1 MYGSLTMAAAD
12 ARGLPPDAL
21 VDLRKRV
28 IAAVQSGASQAEV
41 ARLFGVSR
49 QTVGSWVRAYRNRG
63 EGSLRP
69 GRRGR
74 RPGEQLALTTEQQL
88 WVARTVIRR
97 TPDEIGL
104 LYQVWTRQAVAEL
117 INREFRVVLGVT
129 TIGSYLSRWGFPNP
143 QDLLRDL
150 RSRNALAVTGA
161 SAGRPAWIPGAEA
174 MWIGYDTPQW
184 TLGREPGWP
193 DASVLVGVSN
203 RGATY
208 FLPCAD
214 PFDGRELRG
223 FLERLTGQVRRR
235 LNLIVC
241 WQPVRNRPELDAWA
255 AANATTATLRCLTP
269 N

>member
-28 IAAVQSGASQAEV
+28 IAAVRSGASQAEA

-49 QTVGSWVRAYRNRG
+49 QTVGAWVRAYRNRG
-63 EGSLRP
+63 EGSLQP
-69 GRRGR
+69 GRPGR

-104 LYQVWTRQAVAEL
+104 VYQVWTRQAVAEL
-117 INREFRVVLGVT
+117 INREFRVVLGMT

-143 QDLLRDL
+143 QDLLRNL
-150 RSRNALAVTGA
+150 RSRNTLAITDA
-161 SAGRPAWIPGAEA
+161 PAGRPAWILGAEA
-174 MWIGYDTPQW
+174 MWIGYDNPQW
-184 TLGREPGWP
+184 TLGPEPGWP
-193 DASVLVGVSN
+193 DVSVLEAVSN

-223 FLERLTGQVRRR
+223 FLDRLTGQVRRR
-235 LNLIVC
+235 LNLIVS
-241 WQPVRNRPELDAWA
+241 WPPVRNRAELGDWA
-255 AANATTATLRCLTP
+255 DTNRAIATLRMTP
-269 N
+269 G